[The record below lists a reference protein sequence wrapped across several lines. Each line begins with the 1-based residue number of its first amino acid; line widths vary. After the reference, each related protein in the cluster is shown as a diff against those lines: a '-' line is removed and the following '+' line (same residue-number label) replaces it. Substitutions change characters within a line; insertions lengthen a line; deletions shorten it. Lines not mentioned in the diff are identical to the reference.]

1 MYDILNQFLKI
12 MSEEL
17 NEFTDI
23 SPYTDA
29 EAVEALGKLAD
40 HPAVVE
46 VSKAIFPDKEPEFLR
61 KILKS
66 VKSIDEFQI
75 LVMNKAVEWVLSTT
89 AHNFSYDGIGN
100 LKKINGKFLAMSNH
114 RDIILDPAI
123 TQVVLY
129 RNAIPMTEI
138 AVGSNL
144 LTNKYI
150 EYLIRSN
157 RMIKVIRG
165 INARQLYLSSQVLS
179 KYIRECITSGRSSIW
194 IAQREGRAKD
204 GIDTTEQGLLKML
217 DMSGTAD
224 FTTNF
229 EELNIVPL
237 SISYEYEPCDILKA
251 RERLIS
257 RTQKYVKG
265 SREDLISIMTGIEQQ
280 KGNIHLNIGS
290 PLTHDEIE
298 AASHCNKNDRY
309 QAIRHAVD
317 VRIIEGYK
325 LWKTNYIGYDMVNH
339 TFKYRDKYTPEDV
352 AQFTDYVEH
361 QLDKVE
367 QSLCRADLRDIFL
380 RIYANPVVSL
390 ENLMIERAAASQ
402 Q

>member
-1 MYDILNQFLKI
+1 
-12 MSEEL
+12 MSEEI
-17 NEFTDI
+17 NEFDI
-23 SPYTDA
+23 TPYTDA
-29 EAVEALGKLAD
+29 EAVEALSKLAD
-40 HPAVVE
+40 HPAVPD
-46 VSKAIFPDKEPEFLR
+46 VSKAIFPDKDPGFLR
-61 KILKS
+61 QVLKS

-75 LVMNKAVEWVLSTT
+75 LVMNKAIEWVLSTS
-89 AHNFSYDGIGN
+89 AHNFSYDGISN
-100 LKKINGKFLAMSNH
+100 IKKISGKFLAMSNH

-129 RNAIPMTEI
+129 RNGIPMTEI

-144 LTNKYI
+144 LSNKYV

-179 KYIRECITSGRSSIW
+179 KYIRDCITSGRSSIW

-217 DMSGTAD
+217 DMSGTKD
-224 FTTNF
+224 FVTNF

-237 SISYEYEPCDILKA
+237 SISYEYEPCDIRKA
-251 RERLIS
+251 RELLIS

-265 SREDLISIMTGIEQQ
+265 PQEDLISIMTGIEQQ
-280 KGNIHLNIGS
+280 KGNIHLNIGE
-290 PLTHDEIE
+290 PLTHDEIV
-298 AASHCNKNDRY
+298 AASYCNKNDRY

-317 VRIIEGYK
+317 VRIIDGYK
-325 LWKTNYIGYDMVNH
+325 LWKTNYIGYDMANH
-339 TFKYRDKYTPEDV
+339 SYKYSDLYTPDDV
-352 AQFTDYVEH
+352 KMFTDYVEQ

-367 QSLCRADLRDIFL
+367 KSLCRADLRDIFL
-380 RIYANPVVSL
+380 RIYGNPVMCK
-390 ENLMIERAAASQ
+390 EKFMEERAAAARQ